1 MSTVRARLAIA
12 LAALVTAAALSAC
25 GGGGDTASSSDAAAT
40 TSTATA
46 PAGSTTTEDS
56 STSASDEESGSPES
70 RVAPDAE
77 VTAGLTELKG
87 VAAAIAASPDGNAAK
102 DAAGKVIEPVWQP
115 IEGTVKKNEPD
126 LYLDVEDSFGLLGSG
141 DLDQAK
147 RGQKRLATAVDAYL
161 AKHPG

>member
-12 LAALVTAAALSAC
+12 LAALITSAALSAC

-40 TSTATA
+40 TATA
-46 PAGSTTTEDS
+46 EATTTEAS
-56 STSASDEESGSPES
+56 SSGGSDEKSGSPES

-77 VTAGLTELKG
+77 VSAGLKQLKG

-102 DAAGKVIEPVWQP
+102 DAAEKGIEPVWQP

-141 DLDQAK
+141 SLDQAK
-147 RGQKRLATAVDAYL
+147 RGQQRLATAVDAYL